1 MRIDRPPPSARGA
14 PLTAEGFRRL
24 TGVSRETLARLE
36 RYADLLTKW
45 QARINLVGRES
56 VRDLW
61 RRHMLDSAQLVPLL
75 PDGAT
80 KFIDIGS
87 GAGFPGLILA
97 VMGAPETHLIEADAR
112 KCAFLGEAVRVTE
125 TAASVRI
132 HRGRVEDLNPWPVDV
147 VVARAVAPLT
157 RLLGYAAPFLRS
169 ETVCLFPKGAGVEEE
184 LTRSRETWTMTVER
198 FPSASDPSGTILRL
212 GNITRA
218 SGPEQRRSR

>member
-1 MRIDRPPPSARGA
+1 VTIDRPLPSGCDA
-14 PLTAEGFRRL
+14 PLTAEDFRRL

-36 RYADLLTKW
+36 RHAALLAKW
-45 QARINLVGRES
+45 QKRINLVGRES
-56 VRDLW
+56 LRDLW

-75 PDGAT
+75 PERTRSVA
-80 KFIDIGS
+80 DIGS
-87 GAGFPGLILA
+87 GAGFPGLVLA
-97 VMGAPETHLIEADAR
+97 IMGVPEVHLIEADAR

-132 HRGRVEDLNPWPVDV
+132 HRGRVEDLDPWPVDV

-157 RLLGYAAPFLRS
+157 RLLDYAEPFLRGG
-169 ETVCLFPKGAGVEEE
+169 TVGLFPKGAGVEEE

-198 FPSASDPSGTILRL
+198 FPSVSDPSGTILRL

-218 SGPEQRRSR
+218 SGPE